1 MRYYLANLTAI
12 SGCAIFLFGFL
23 IPAAMLIGIG
33 MVIAGIAI
41 EGKK

>member
-12 SGCAIFLFGFL
+12 SGFTVFLRGFL
-23 IPAAMLIGIG
+23 VPALFLIGTG
-33 MVIAGIAI
+33 MVIGGILI

>member
-1 MRYYLANLTAI
+1 MRYYLANLTGI
-12 SGCAIFLFGFL
+12 SGVAVFLFGFL
-23 IPAAMLIGIG
+23 VPAAMLIGIG